1 MAKGGRYLSKNRKVG
16 QPGQTG
22 KKKMATGWKVFLIIL
37 AVLLLLAA
45 IAVVVAYQ
53 YLHGLLGNIN
63 RAEVIHQDVSAED
76 ILDWATYNPDKY
88 TEPEDNGGET
98 QPEEETTAESQDP
111 ASQDAPGTPEDG
123 ESSEPVS
130 DSAA

>member
-1 MAKGGRYLSKNRKVG
+1 MAKGGRYLNKNRKTG

-88 TEPEDNGGET
+88 TEPEDDGEEP
-98 QPEEETTAESQDP
+98 QIEDEAPAESQDT
-111 ASQDAPGTPEDG
+111 ASLDTSEVPEDG
-123 ESSEPVS
+123 EGSEPVS

>member
-88 TEPEDNGGET
+88 TEPEDDGGEP
-98 QPEEETTAESQDP
+98 QIEDEAPAESQDP
-111 ASQDAPGTPEDG
+111 ASLDTSEAPEDG